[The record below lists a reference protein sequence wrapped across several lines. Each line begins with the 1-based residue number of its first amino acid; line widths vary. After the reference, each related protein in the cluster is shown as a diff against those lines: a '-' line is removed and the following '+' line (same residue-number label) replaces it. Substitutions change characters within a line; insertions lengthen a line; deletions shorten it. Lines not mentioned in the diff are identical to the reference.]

1 MTRGSG
7 GSLCLSGQRAFT
19 SNLLPAYP
27 GALGVLLFPFYSP
40 FIVGTVLPVHWGSD
54 EPVQMF
60 PTPVC
65 GVLPQI
71 IHAFLLP
78 EGEDAG

>member
-1 MTRGSG
+1 MTRGPG
-7 GSLCLSGQRAFT
+7 GSLRLSGQRTFT
-19 SNLLPAYP
+19 SDLLPAYP
-27 GALGVLLFPFYSP
+27 GALPVLLFWLFV
-40 FIVGTVLPVHWGSD
+40 VGTVLPVHWGSD